1 MNRMPRP
8 RNGIQAKAY
17 AANAAIVIGMTVAGM
32 VTMRLFRKASPM
44 PFDAD
49 DLLVVLQRPLP
60 CSNGWIRAVH
70 QPVWVISWGFRKEL
84 TNSPAVGRVHR
95 KQMTMTEMRSGRL
108 WSIGARQNLVRPLEA
123 GAIGL
128 AGAAITS
135 PPDVGSCA
143 G

>member
-1 MNRMPRP
+1 MPRP
-8 RNGIQAKAY
+8 RNGIQANAY

-32 VTMRLFRKASPM
+32 VTMRLLRNASPM

-84 TNSPAVGRVHR
+84 TNRPAVGRVHR

-108 WSIGARQNLVRPLEA
+108 CEHRRPPEPGAPFGSQCDRLGRCSHH
-123 GAIGL
+123 I
-128 AGAAITS
+128 AA
-135 PPDVGSCA
+135 
-143 G
+143 